1 MKIVTHNT
9 GQMSQLG
16 TPPPSPPED
25 SNEDKG
31 NDNNE
36 VKDKDKDKGEGK
48 GEGVGAC
55 VSSADNH
62 SKLNLNDDILTADGD
77 TESKNKDTTRT
88 EPSPLVI
95 SISQSPFWLPSE
107 LHRRLSLGPVPSL
120 HASEAGTA
128 SAILFTE
135 KLLEDS
141 SQIRTPN
148 SKTNTFSDGF
158 QGFLTVVIDLAN
170 LIES

>member
-1 MKIVTHNT
+1 
-9 GQMSQLG
+9 MSHLG
-16 TPPPSPPED
+16 TPPPSPPE
-25 SNEDKG
+25 NCCEDKG
-31 NDNNE
+31 NDKNE
-36 VKDKDKDKGEGK
+36 DRNKEG
-48 GEGVGAC
+48 GGSC
-55 VSSADNH
+55 DSSVESH
-62 SKLNLNDDILTADGD
+62 SNINLTDDILTADSD
-77 TESKNKDTTRT
+77 TESKNKDTTCT

-128 SAILFTE
+128 SAILFSE
-135 KLLEDS
+135 KLLEEA

-148 SKTNTFSDGF
+148 SKTSTFSDGF
-158 QGFLTVVIDLAN
+158 QGFLSVVIDLAN

>member
-16 TPPPSPPED
+16 TPSSPPED
-25 SNEDKG
+25 RNEDKG
-31 NDNNE
+31 NDKNE
-36 VKDKDKDKGEGK
+36 VKNKDKGKGK
-48 GEGVGAC
+48 GEGEGAC
-55 VSSADNH
+55 ESSMDNH

-77 TESKNKDTTRT
+77 TESMNKDTTRT

-128 SAILFTE
+128 SAVLFTE
-135 KLLEDS
+135 NLLEDVS
-141 SQIRTPN
+141 RIRTPN

-158 QGFLTVVIDLAN
+158 QGFLSVVIDLAN
-170 LIES
+170 LIET